1 MDSQILSAD
10 LRLEYG
16 PINPAGIAMKAS
28 VFVGTSVDGF
38 IARHN
43 GDFDFLPAGGGEPH
57 GYAEFIATV
66 DVLVIGRNTFDKVLS
81 LKEWPYD
88 DMRVVV
94 LSSRELDSSAVR
106 NLRVERMSGPPSEI
120 VSRLS
125 ESGAQHAYVDGG
137 ITVQQFLR
145 AGLVQHLTITRVPV
159 LIGQGIPLFGSLPH
173 DVQLR
178 HISTQAYASGLV
190 KSEYQVTA

>member
-1 MDSQILSAD
+1 
-10 LRLEYG
+10 
-16 PINPAGIAMKAS
+16 MKAS

-43 GDFDFLPAGGGEPH
+43 GNFDFLPEGGGEPH

-66 DVLVIGRNTFDKVLS
+66 DVLVIGRNTFEKVLTFDT
-81 LKEWPYD
+81 WPYE

-94 LSSRELDSSAVR
+94 LSNRALNTSAVR
-106 NLRVERMSGPPSEI
+106 GARIERMSGPPSEI
-120 VSRLS
+120 VSRLAV
-125 ESGAQHAYVDGG
+125 SGAQHAYIDGG

-145 AGLVQHLTITRVPV
+145 AGLIQRLVITRVPV
-159 LIGQGIPLFGSLPH
+159 LVGQGIPLFGSLAQ
-173 DVQLR
+173 DVMLR

-190 KSEYQVTA
+190 KSEYEVASGSPALQPMVTGRGSSIQE

>member
-1 MDSQILSAD
+1 
-10 LRLEYG
+10 
-16 PINPAGIAMKAS
+16 MKAS

-43 GDFDFLPAGGGEPH
+43 GDFDFLPEGGGEPH

-66 DVLVIGRNTFDKVLS
+66 DVLVIGRNTFDKVLT

-94 LSSRELDSSAVR
+94 LSSRELDSSGVR
-106 NLRVERMSGPPSEI
+106 NLRVERMSGTPSEI

-125 ESGAQHAYVDGG
+125 GSGAQHAYIDGG
-137 ITVQQFLR
+137 TTVQQFLR
-145 AGLVQHLTITRVPV
+145 AGLIQHLTITRVPV

>member
-1 MDSQILSAD
+1 
-10 LRLEYG
+10 
-16 PINPAGIAMKAS
+16 MKAS

-43 GDFDFLPAGGGEPH
+43 GDFDFLPEGGGEPH

-66 DVLVIGRNTFDKVLS
+66 DVLVIGRNTFDKVLT

-106 NLRVERMSGPPSEI
+106 DLRVERMCGPPSEI

-125 ESGAQHAYVDGG
+125 GSGAQHAYIDGG

-145 AGLVQHLTITRVPV
+145 AGLIQHLTITRVPV

-178 HISTQAYASGLV
+178 HISTQTYASGLV